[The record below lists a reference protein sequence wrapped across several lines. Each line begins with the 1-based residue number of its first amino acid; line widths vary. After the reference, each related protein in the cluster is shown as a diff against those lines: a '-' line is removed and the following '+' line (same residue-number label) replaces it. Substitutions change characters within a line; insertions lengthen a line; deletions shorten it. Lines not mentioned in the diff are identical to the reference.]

1 MITAYDARMSLISI
15 ERSGPVA
22 TVWLD
27 RADKRNALD
36 AAMMRAL
43 AEALDGLRDDAEARA
58 IVLRG
63 RGPAFS
69 SGIDHTMLVEL
80 FQRARTVPFPH
91 LLGEIQEV
99 FHRLER
105 MHRPV
110 IAVMHRACMG
120 MALELAMA
128 CDFRI
133 ATADCVFGL
142 PEVAF
147 GIIPDVGGT
156 TRMVRLIGEAR
167 AKELVMTGKAI
178 SAATAERY
186 GLVHEVAADAADADR
201 RLQRLVDRL
210 TAHSPVAVGHAKQL
224 VAASAETDRASSF
237 RLEGIFQEVLLGQ
250 PDLAGR
256 FPGALAFIKKEM
268 ADPE

>member
-1 MITAYDARMSLISI
+1 MPPMPLISV
-15 ERSGPVA
+15 ERSGAIA

-36 AAMMRAL
+36 GELMRAL
-43 AEALDGLRDDAEARA
+43 AAALDELRDDSAVRA
-58 IVLRG
+58 LVLRG

-69 SGIDHTMLVEL
+69 SGIDHMLLADL
-80 FQRARTVPFPH
+80 FQRSRTAPFPH
-91 LLGEIQEV
+91 LLGELQEV

-110 IAVMHRACMG
+110 VAVMHRACMG
-120 MALELAMA
+120 MALELALA

-133 ATADCVFGL
+133 ATADCVLGL

-156 TRMVRLIGEAR
+156 TRMVRIIGEAR
-167 AKELVMTGKAI
+167 AKELIMTGKAI
-178 SAATAERY
+178 TAATAERW
-186 GLVHEVAADAADADR
+186 GLIHEVATDAADADR
-201 RLQRLVDRL
+201 RLERLLGYL

-237 RLEGIFQEVLLGQ
+237 RLEGIFQEVMLAQ

-256 FPGALAFIKKEM
+256 LPGALGFVKKAMSE
-268 ADPE
+268 PE

>member
-1 MITAYDARMSLISI
+1 MSLISV
-15 ERSGPVA
+15 ERSGAVA

-43 AEALDGLRDDAEARA
+43 AGALDELRDDGAARVL
-58 IVLRG
+58 VLRG
-63 RGPAFS
+63 RGAAFS
-69 SGIDHTMLVEL
+69 SGIDHMLLAEL
-80 FQRARTVPFPH
+80 FQRSRSAPFPH
-91 LLGEIQEV
+91 LLGELQEV

-110 IAVMHRACMG
+110 IAVLHRACMG

-128 CDFRI
+128 CDFRL
-133 ATADCVFGL
+133 ATADCVLGL

-167 AKELVMTGKAI
+167 AKELIMTGKAI

-186 GLVHEVAADAADADR
+186 GLVHEVAADAADLDR
-201 RLQRLVDRL
+201 RVDRL
-210 TAHSPVAVGHAKQL
+210 VARLVAHSPVAVGHAKQL

-237 RLEGIFQEVLLGQ
+237 RLEGIFQEVMLGQ
-250 PDLAGR
+250 SDLAQR
-256 FPGALAFIKKEM
+256 LPEALAFIKREM
-268 ADPE
+268 AEPE